1 MTESASLSGENI
13 MITKGGQ
20 VKLIDFDVAFK
31 MDKKTKVIEVLG
43 GSPGKCSG

>member
-1 MTESASLSGENI
+1 

-31 MDKKTKVIEVLG
+31 MDKKTKIIEVLG
-43 GSPGKCSG
+43 GSPGKQCCASLCGHT